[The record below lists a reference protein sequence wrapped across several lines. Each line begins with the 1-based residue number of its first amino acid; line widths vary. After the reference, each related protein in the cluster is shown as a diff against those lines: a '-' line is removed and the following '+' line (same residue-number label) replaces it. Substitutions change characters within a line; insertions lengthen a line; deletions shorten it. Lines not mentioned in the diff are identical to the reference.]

1 MLLSAV
7 RQILLA
13 RPRLVVDVAETLNEV
28 VTKIDLT
35 TVVLTDLCDSTAFE
49 LLGAIRKAN
58 SVRYLP
64 PVIVLTSPGN
74 EHLAVQALWEG
85 AISYVPDH
93 LVATLLLST
102 LVSVFFRSQCSP

>member
-7 RQILLA
+7 RQILLT
-13 RPRLVVDVAETLNEV
+13 RPRLVVIVAEKLSEV
-28 VTKIDLT
+28 ATKIDLT
-35 TVVLTDLCDSTAFE
+35 TVVLTGLCDSTAFA

-74 EHLAVQALWEG
+74 EHLSVQALWKRT
-85 AISYVPDH
+85 ISYVPDH

-102 LVSVFFRSQCSP
+102 LISVFS